1 MKDIVYSEDF
11 TILESEWPELTDRL
25 QQAWQGGDASRLK
38 LALELAK
45 QDYHHPAC
53 EIAGSKPERRSFC
66 FTHQR
71 VTKKSV
77 LLIHGFTA
85 CPFEMRE
92 LGQYLYNRCYNV
104 FGVRLAGHGTSIVD
118 FTNSNGKDW
127 ENSTR
132 KGLAIAALLGY
143 ETVVIGESM
152 GGALAVLL
160 AQTFP
165 SLVHQL
171 VLCAPCFQ
179 IRDFRSRFAGWK
191 FVQRLMPYYNSTLQ
205 YGWQYDYWYTTV
217 PLTAVAELVKIAR
230 KACLTGSG
238 ITVPTLLIQAEND
251 QMVQPQGARRYFN
264 SLSKVAPGQKELKT
278 LPDGHH
284 NLTVDL
290 NPQKNE
296 VFEWVSQ
303 FIATP

>member
-1 MKDIVYSEDF
+1 MKDIVYSEDLAV
-11 TILESEWPELTDRL
+11 LESEWPELTGRF
-25 QQAWQGGDASRLK
+25 QQAWQSGETTRLE
-38 LALELAK
+38 LALEMAK

-66 FTHQR
+66 FTHQQI
-71 VTKKSV
+71 TQKSV

-92 LGQYLYNRCYNV
+92 LGQYLYGLGYNV

-118 FTNSNGKDW
+118 FANSKGNDW
-127 ENSTR
+127 VNSTR
-132 KGLAIAALLGY
+132 KGLAVAALLGY
-143 ETVVIGESM
+143 ETVVVGESM

-179 IRDFRSRFAGWK
+179 IKDFRSRFAGWK
-191 FVQRLMPYYNSTLQ
+191 WVQRLMPYYNATIQ
-205 YGWQYDYWYTTV
+205 YGWQYDYWYTTI
-217 PLTAVAELVKIAR
+217 PLAAVAELAKISGA
-230 KACLTGSG
+230 ACQTGPG
-238 ITVPTLLIQAEND
+238 IAVPTLVIQAEND
-251 QMVQPQGARRYFN
+251 QMVIPQGARRFFN
-264 SLSKVAPGQKELKT
+264 SLTKVAPSQKELKT
-278 LPDGHH
+278 FPDGHH

-290 NPQKNE
+290 NPRKKD
-296 VFEWVSQ
+296 VFEWVGH
-303 FIATP
+303 FIETH